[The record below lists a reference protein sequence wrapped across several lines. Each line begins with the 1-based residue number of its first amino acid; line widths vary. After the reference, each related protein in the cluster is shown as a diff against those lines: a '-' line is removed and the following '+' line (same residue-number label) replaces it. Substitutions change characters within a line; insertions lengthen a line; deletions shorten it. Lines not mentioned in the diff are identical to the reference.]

1 MQFTELNSRNDSYI
15 AAIWCCVLVSI
26 TVNREM
32 DLELSDNFNELL
44 NYVDVDELM
53 VDVLEEV
60 DDKRFGV
67 TSEEELNYLTSKQFC
82 ENTSKKIVSVM
93 KLFKFWVQDK
103 NKKLRLST
111 SSVPTKSLEEWTV
124 DELNTWLPVFIN
136 EARKANGDYYRAKTL
151 MEYIIMLQCHLH
163 AHGCGHRF
171 LSDLIFQ
178 PIKNC
183 LDNVMKDLQKR
194 GLG

>member
-93 KLFKFWVQDK
+93 KLRRHALTGEKPKRELKQPVMLDKPEEKCAVQKCVKSGK
-103 NKKLRLST
+103 NKKM
-111 SSVPTKSLEEWTV
+111 KI
-124 DELNTWLPVFIN
+124 F
-136 EARKANGDYYRAKTL
+136 
-151 MEYIIMLQCHLH
+151 LQFFY
-163 AHGCGHRF
+163 AFFGR
-171 LSDLIFQ
+171 
-178 PIKNC
+178 
-183 LDNVMKDLQKR
+183 
-194 GLG
+194 